1 MLYDLRTYTCKAG
14 TIMKQ
19 LKLYEEHGW
28 VPQTRHLGKP
38 VIYASTETGDPNKF
52 YHIWQYEDA
61 ADRATRRAA
70 MQADPEWQA
79 FLAKGLEAGYLI
91 AQQNTLLV
99 PAPFFDP
106 KA

>member
-14 TIMKQ
+14 TVMKQ

-28 VPQTRHLGKP
+28 AAQTRHLGKP

-70 MQADPEWQA
+70 MQADPEWQT
-79 FLAKGLEAGYLI
+79 FLAKGSEAGYLI

-99 PAPFFDP
+99 PAPFFEP